1 MPYPVEQIEGIGRN
15 YGAKLREAG
24 ISTTADLLRAAGSRQ
39 KRREL
44 ARRTGIE
51 EGRLAKWVAMADFM
65 RIKGIGSQYAEL
77 LEAVGLRT
85 IRELRAERVEELE
98 SRMTRVNGDARVTRA
113 LPARK
118 TIARW
123 IEQAKNLPPAVSS

>member
-1 MPYPVEQIEGIGRN
+1 MPYPVEHIEGIGRG

-39 KRREL
+39 RRREL

-65 RIKGIGSQYAEL
+65 RIKGVGSQYAEL
-77 LEAVGLRT
+77 LEAIGLRT
-85 IRELRAERVEELE
+85 VRQLRGERVETLE
-98 SRMTRVNGDARVTRA
+98 SRMMEVNGEGRVTRS

-123 IEQAKNLPPAVSS
+123 IAQAKSLPPAVSS

>member
-1 MPYPVEQIEGIGRN
+1 MPYPVEHIEGIGRN

-24 ISTTADLLRAAGSRQ
+24 ICTTADLLRAGGDRQ
-39 KRREL
+39 RRREL

-51 EGRLAKWVAMADFM
+51 EGRLAKWVVMADFM
-65 RIKGIGSQYAEL
+65 RIKGIGRQYAEL
-77 LEAVGLRT
+77 LEAVGVRTVRQLRG
-85 IRELRAERVEELE
+85 EQAADLER
-98 SRMTRVNGDARVTRA
+98 RMRKVNGEGRVTRA

-123 IEQAKNLPPAVSS
+123 IEQAGSLPPAVSS

>member
-1 MPYPVEQIEGIGRN
+1 MPYPVEHIGGIGPS

-24 ISTTADLLRAAGSRQ
+24 ICTTADLLRAGSSRH

-77 LEAVGLRT
+77 LEAVGLRSV
-85 IRELRAERVEELE
+85 RQLRGVQVEELE
-98 SRMTRVNGDARVTRA
+98 SRMVRVNGDGRVTRA

-123 IEQAKNLPPAVSS
+123 IEQAKRLPPAATP

>member
-1 MPYPVEQIEGIGRN
+1 MPYPVERIEGIGPN

-24 ISTTADLLRAAGSRQ
+24 ICTTADLLRAGGSRE

-65 RIKGIGSQYAEL
+65 RIKGVGSQYAEL
-77 LEAVGLRT
+77 LEAVGLQSVRQ
-85 IRELRAERVEELE
+85 LRAVRAEELE
-98 SRMTRVNGDARVTRA
+98 RRMVRVNGNGRLTRA

-123 IEQAKNLPPAVSS
+123 IEQARRLPPATTP